1 MEDFGSWT
9 DQDFVDAHR
18 IFSLAV
24 KAGDRGAADHMLN
37 GVTRAAE
44 ARVLAEYGPGI
55 SLAQVGGSDPL
66 IILTGMHIAFEQA
79 FGVYHG

>member
-1 MEDFGSWT
+1 MEDFGKWT
-9 DQDFVDAHR
+9 DKDLEDAYR
-18 IFSLAV
+18 LFTLAI

-37 GVTRAAE
+37 GVTRVAE
-44 ARVLAEYGPGI
+44 ARVMAEHGPGI

-66 IILTGMHIAFEQA
+66 IILTDMHIAFEQA